1 MILCTGVEMLTVAAF
16 CTSAYPMPSGVN
28 DSKIRVSDDTKI
40 VVLDSCRLVYSS
52 IIDVVS
58 SDKFEKV
65 GT

>member
-1 MILCTGVEMLTVAAF
+1 MLCAGVKMLTVTTF

-58 SDKFEKV
+58 SDEIEKV

>member
-1 MILCTGVEMLTVAAF
+1 MLYAGVEMLTVAAF
-16 CTSAYPMPSGVN
+16 YTSAYPMPPGAN
-28 DSKIRVSDDTKI
+28 YSKIRVSDDTKI

-58 SDKFEKV
+58 SDEIEKV